1 MTRILDKAAALLG
14 AIFLAACASDG
25 ASPDGEG
32 YEKLY
37 GQFYEHDNP
46 YAEIIARSEENFENM
61 DVEGAMLSLDDD
73 FTMYEITDDGAE
85 EMVRGIEQ
93 VRAALSG
100 VFGSGTWLGANVYK
114 WGLTDNT
121 LVQIEED
128 FYSTDDGGTRSVKS
142 LVVVEYRDG
151 RRWREWRFKPAN
163 R

>member
-1 MTRILDKAAALLG
+1 MRTTTKFAAGLVG
-14 AIFLAACASDG
+14 ATVLVAFVSESGGNEEEA
-25 ASPDGEG
+25 

-46 YAEIIARSEENFENM
+46 YAEVIARSEEHFENM
-61 DVEGAMLSLDDD
+61 NVEGAILSLDDD
-73 FTMYEITDDGAE
+73 FTMYEINDEGAE

-128 FYSTDDGGTRSVKS
+128 FYSTEDGGTRSVKS

-151 RRWREWRFKPAN
+151 RRWREWRFKPADK
-163 R
+163 

>member
-1 MTRILDKAAALLG
+1 MRPTTKLAALLIG
-14 AIFLAACASDG
+14 ATALVAFVSESD
-25 ASPDGEG
+25 SNEGEEF
-32 YEKLY
+32 EKLY

-46 YAEIIARSEENFENM
+46 YAEVIARSEEHFENM
-61 DVEGAMLSLDDD
+61 NVEGAILSLDDD
-73 FTMYEITDDGAE
+73 FTMYEINDEGAE
-85 EMVRGIEQ
+85 ETVRGIEQ

-100 VFGSGTWLGANVYK
+100 VFGSGAWLGANVYK

-128 FYSTDDGGTRSVKS
+128 FYRTEDGGARSVKS

-151 RRWREWRFKPAN
+151 KRWREWRFKPAD